1 MSNKISKKGLISGL
15 VELPTELPGESD
27 IKDLDASQAVLS
39 LSGGLDSTCLL
50 LWLLAHNQKSIRAYS
65 FDYGQRHQVELKKVK
80 KNIKF
85 LQKKGFDI
93 THQILNLRDVFSDSA
108 SSLRPTDPES
118 PEIPEGNYNDSNMK
132 STVVE
137 NRNIIFSS
145 IVYSKALG
153 WANKSG
159 QKTLISLGTH
169 SGDHC
174 LTGDTP
180 VRLWDNSIK
189 QIKDIKIGD
198 TVRSYDIE
206 KGIFVPGTVSAS
218 QKTGESTVILNIYT
232 SSDKEIHCTPDHKIL
247 TVAYKNGNKELVY
260 KTARELSKND
270 VLLLSDPEHQNAIGS
285 PTMGQALQTIIT
297 DITEMSGN
305 DFIPVYDLTVETYN
319 NFLADDL
326 IVHNCIYPDCRP
338 ESVNMAKELYAISNW
353 NSENVDYI
361 SPFENID
368 KSQVLAEGIKSAL
381 EIGLTPKET
390 LKVLSNTHTCYNPD
404 PESNAC
410 GKCGS
415 CTERLEAFEKNHLTD
430 PAHYHQAEA

>member
-1 MSNKISKKGLISGL
+1 MSNKASKKELINGL
-15 VELPTELPGESD
+15 VELPTELPGEHD
-27 IKDLDASQAVLS
+27 IKELSATQTVLS

-50 LWLLAHNQKSIRAYS
+50 LWLLAHNQKSIRAFS

-80 KNIKF
+80 KNIKL

-93 THQILNLRDVFSDSA
+93 THQILDLRDVFSDSA
-108 SSLRPTDPES
+108 SSLRPTAPES
-118 PEIPEGNYNDSNMK
+118 PEIPEGNYDDSNMK

-137 NRNIIFSS
+137 NRNVIFSS
-145 IVYSKALG
+145 IIYSKALG

-180 VRLWDNSIK
+180 VRLWDNTTRP
-189 QIKDIKIGD
+189 IKDIKVGD
-198 TVRSYDIE
+198 IVRAYNIE
-206 KGIFVPGTVSAS
+206 TGVFTPGTVSAS
-218 QKTGESTVILNIYT
+218 QQTGKSATILNIYT
-232 SSDKEIHCTPDHKIL
+232 SSGKEIHCTPDHKIL
-247 TVAYKNGNKELVY
+247 TAVYKNGNKELIY
-260 KTARELSKND
+260 KAARDLSKNA
-270 VLLLSDPEHQNAIGS
+270 VLLLSDPEHQHPIGT
-285 PTMGQALQTIIT
+285 PTMGQAHQTIIT

-305 DFIPVYDLTVETYN
+305 DLIPVYDLTIETYN

-338 ESVNMAKELYAISNW
+338 ESVNMAKELFSISNW

-368 KSQVLAEGIKSAL
+368 KSQVLAEGIISAL

-390 LKVLSNTHTCYNPD
+390 LKILSNTHTCYNPD
-404 PESNAC
+404 PEGNSC

-415 CTERLEAFEKNHLTD
+415 CSKRLEAFEKNHLTD
-430 PAHYHQAEA
+430 PAHYHSARV